1 MSRVR
6 IPVEHLPPP
15 NLNGDHVIRFRIIT
29 EDRNKTSD
37 WSQLYVLKSIGQYK
51 PTESEV
57 RVNYIADLGTYSVTW
72 DTPTIYNYDGVSDA
86 VEVQEDGSVVINSA
100 SIVIHNHSQNFKQHS
115 TDIFVK
121 WSNSYGGNFKY
132 HDRVL
137 TDSTTII
144 KDMTKIGGHNPTNVT
159 IIGLV
164 STHGIETTASGS
176 ALDAILEDAKERF
189 LIFEYSGS
197 L

>member
-6 IPVEHLPPP
+6 IPVEQLPPP

-72 DTPTIYNYDGVSDA
+72 DTPTNYNV
-86 VEVQEDGSVVINSA
+86 SA
-100 SIVIHNHSQNFKQHS
+100 SSTLVTHNHSQNFKQHS

-137 TDSTTII
+137 TDNTSII
-144 KDMTKIGGHNPTNVT
+144 KDMTKIGGHDPTNIS

-164 STHGIETTASGS
+164 STHGIETTASGA